1 MSIGDPNQPP
11 KGYIPTEETAIDES
25 RDAWMKLYRERTD
38 AGREVPVVDVPR
50 ELGAAARY
58 SVEAT
63 DDMARRARSRSY
75 IVNIDL
81 KALRMAQEER
91 AAQAAQAAKVQKSAR
106 KRARRKKK

>member
-1 MSIGDPNQPP
+1 MGDPNQPP
-11 KGYIPTEETAIDES
+11 KGYIPSEDTAIDES

-50 ELGAAARY
+50 SLGAAARY

-75 IVNIDL
+75 LVNIDL
-81 KALRMAQEER
+81 AAMRRAQEER
-91 AAQAAQAAKVQKSAR
+91 AAQVARADAAR
-106 KRARRKKK
+106 RRARRKAKK